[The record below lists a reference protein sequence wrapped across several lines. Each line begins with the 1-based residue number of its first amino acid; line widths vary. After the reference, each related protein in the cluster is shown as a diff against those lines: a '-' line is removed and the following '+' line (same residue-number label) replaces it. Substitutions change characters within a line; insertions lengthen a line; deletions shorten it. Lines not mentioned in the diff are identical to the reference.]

1 MCDCWLSQLSISL
14 KETGKAAFW
23 RRIRLFVKHTQV
35 RACRRIL
42 GLILLALVGLTTS
55 LSVPALS
62 AQQVEGTAQTI
73 TQTSNAQLLLQQGI
87 ELYDAERL
95 KEAAAI
101 WQQANSAFASLGD
114 NLGQALVLNNLSL
127 TYQHLGQWEEAQR
140 YISQSLSLLLSSL
153 NTANS
158 QAHLE
163 ILAKALNTQ
172 GNLQWEK
179 GQLQEAL
186 SAWKEATRHYTAAGH
201 SEGVIITKINQSKA
215 LQALGLSYQARE
227 LLQQVYQNL
236 QQQPDSKLKATGLLH
251 LGNALRRVGE
261 LEESRRV
268 LDESLSLAEQPKVK
282 SLALLELGNTERA
295 LGNRA
300 LAIALEQDAQKHTQ
314 AAIQFY
320 QQAASV
326 SSGQLQAQL
335 NQLSLLVETGQGS
348 KAGELSPKIQ
358 QSLANLPPSR
368 TAIYARL
375 NLARSLTC
383 LQRGIDTDTLSCVS
397 STRQEKLKKQRPEQS
412 SAIEPP
418 SWQEIAQILA
428 TAVQQAQSLQDP
440 RVESYALGQLGGL
453 YELTEQ
459 WSEAQNLTQQALFQV
474 ETLEAPDI
482 RYRWEWQ
489 LGRLL
494 EKQGDIRGATAAY
507 TRAVDALE
515 SVRLDLLTVSSDVQ
529 FSFRD
534 NVQPL
539 YRRLV
544 DLLLRTERTEGNAQ
558 PSPDNLKQ
566 AIRKI
571 DALQLAELENFLGCN
586 LAASIDQVPD
596 PKAAIIYPI
605 ILEDR
610 IAIISELP
618 GSQQRLNYQETRVP
632 QREVEQTLRAL
643 RENLTVPGNTP
654 EVLEAAQKVYGWLI
668 KPLEPFLEQSSQVET
683 LVFVLDGSLRNIPI
697 AVLYDGKQYLIE
709 KNYAI
714 AVAPRV
720 KLFSP
725 KRSEQRL
732 YVQTGGVAIP
742 QVIDGTSFPEIEK
755 LKEELERIS
764 QKITTSKPL
773 LNEDFTKPNIKMQLQ
788 AGNFSAIHWKSHG
801 VFSSNPEQTFIVA
814 YNDRIVAQDL
824 NSLMQTGSSSG
835 VRPLE
840 LLVLS
845 ACETAQG
852 DDRAVLGLAGIA
864 VRTGARSVLSTLWVA
879 KDAPNTEFMVRFYEE
894 LSKPGMT
901 KAQAVRQAQLALL
914 KEYGYTTPHIWATYV
929 LVGNWL

>member
-1 MCDCWLSQLSISL
+1 MNSKKS
-14 KETGKAAFW
+14 AFW

-35 RACRRIL
+35 RAYRRIL

-62 AQQVEGTAQTI
+62 AQQVKGTAQTI

-101 WQQANSAFASLGD
+101 WQQANSAFASVGD

-127 TYQHLGQWEEAQR
+127 TYQHLGQWEEAQQ
-140 YISQSLSLLLSSL
+140 YISQSLSLLQSSE
-153 NTANS
+153 NTANT
-158 QAHLE
+158 QTHLE

-186 SAWKEATRHYTAAGH
+186 STWKEATRHYTAAGH

-261 LEESRRV
+261 LEESWRV
-268 LDESLSLAEQPKVK
+268 LEESLSLAEQPKAK

-300 LAIALEQDAQKHTQ
+300 LAIAKQQDAQKHTQ

-326 SSGQLQAQL
+326 SSGQVQAQL

-348 KAGELSPKIQ
+348 KARELWPKIQ
-358 QSLANLPPSR
+358 QFLANLPPSR

-383 LQRGIDTDTLSCVS
+383 LQPDIDTDTLSCIS
-397 STRQEKLKKQRPEQS
+397 STRKEKLKEHRLEQS
-412 SAIEPP
+412 PAIETP

-428 TAVQQAQSLQDP
+428 TALQQAQSLQDP

-494 EKQGDIRGATAAY
+494 EKQGDIKGATAAY
-507 TRAVDALE
+507 TRAVEALE
-515 SVRLDLLTVSSDVQ
+515 SIRSDLLTISSDVQ

-539 YRRLV
+539 YRGLV
-544 DLLLRTERTEGNAQ
+544 DLLLRPPYVGGV
-558 PSPDNLKQ
+558 PSSDNLKE
-566 AIRKI
+566 AIRNI

-586 LAASIDQVPD
+586 LSAIKPIDQVTD

-618 GSQQRLNYQETRVP
+618 GSEQPLDYRETRVP
-632 QREVEQTLRAL
+632 QREVEQTLREL

-654 EVLEAAQKVYGWLI
+654 EVLEAAQKVYRWLI
-668 KPLEPFLEQSSQVET
+668 KPLEPFLEQSTQVET
-683 LVFVLDGSLRNIPI
+683 LVFVLDGPLRNIPI
-697 AVLYDGKQYLIE
+697 AVLYDGEQYLIE
-709 KNYAI
+709 KKHAI

-732 YVQTGGVAIP
+732 YVQTGGVGIP
-742 QVIDGTSFPEIEK
+742 QVIDGTTFPEIKK
-755 LKEELERIS
+755 LREELERIS
-764 QKITTSKPL
+764 EEITTSKPL
-773 LNEDFTKPNIKMQLQ
+773 LDADFTKSNIQQQLQ
-788 AGNFSAIHWKSHG
+788 GGNFSAIHWKTHG
-801 VFSSNPEQTFIVA
+801 VFSSNPEQTFIAA

-879 KDAPNTEFMVRFYEE
+879 QDAPNTEFMVRFYEE
-894 LSKPGMT
+894 LSKPGIT

-914 KEYGYTTPHIWATYV
+914 KEYGYTAPHIWATYV

>member
-1 MCDCWLSQLSISL
+1 MCDRWLSQLNISL
-14 KETGKAAFW
+14 NETGKAAFW

-35 RACRRIL
+35 RAYRRIL
-42 GLILLALVGLTTS
+42 GLILLALLGLTTT
-55 LSVPALS
+55 LTIPALS

-101 WQQANSAFASLGD
+101 WQQANSAFASQGD
-114 NLGQALVLNNLSL
+114 NLGQALVLSNLSL

-140 YISQSLSLLLSSL
+140 YISQSLSLLQSSE

-158 QAHLE
+158 QTHLE

-201 SEGVIITKINQSKA
+201 SEGVVITKINQSKA
-215 LQALGLSYQARE
+215 LQALGFSHQAQE
-227 LLQQVYQNL
+227 ILQQVYQNL
-236 QQQPDSKLKATGLLH
+236 QQQPDSKLKATGLRH
-251 LGNALRRVGE
+251 LGNAFRRVGK
-261 LEESRRV
+261 LEESWRV
-268 LDESLSLAEQPKVK
+268 LEESLKLAEQPKAK

-300 LAIALEQDAQKHTQ
+300 LAIAKQQEAQKHTQ

-335 NQLSLLVETGQGS
+335 NQLSLLVETGQWS
-348 KAGELSPKIQ
+348 EAGELSPKMQ

-383 LQRGIDTDTLSCVS
+383 LQPGIDTYTLSCIS
-397 STRQEKLKKQRPEQS
+397 STRQEKFKEHRSEQS
-412 SAIEPP
+412 SRIEPP

-428 TAVQQAQSLQDP
+428 TALQQAQSLQDP
-440 RVESYALGQLGGL
+440 RAESYALGQLGGL
-453 YELTEQ
+453 YELIEQ

-494 EKQGDIRGATAAY
+494 EKQGDIRGATVAY

-539 YRRLV
+539 YRGLV
-544 DLLLRTERTEGNAQ
+544 DLLLRPPYVGGV
-558 PSPDNLKQ
+558 PSSDNLKQ
-566 AIRKI
+566 AIRNI

-586 LAASIDQVPD
+586 LSAIKPIDQVSD

-605 ILEDR
+605 ILKDR

-618 GSQQRLNYQETRVP
+618 GSQQRLNYQEIRVP
-632 QREVEQTLRAL
+632 QREVEQTLREL
-643 RENLTVPGNTP
+643 RDNLTVPGNTP

-683 LVFVLDGSLRNIPI
+683 LVFVLDGPLRNIPM

-742 QVIDGTSFPEIEK
+742 QVIDGTTFPEIEK

-788 AGNFSAIHWKSHG
+788 AGNFSAIHWKTHG

-814 YNDRIVAQDL
+814 YNDRILAQDL

-914 KEYGYTTPHIWATYV
+914 KEYGYTAPHIWATYV

>member
-1 MCDCWLSQLSISL
+1 
-14 KETGKAAFW
+14 
-23 RRIRLFVKHTQV
+23 
-35 RACRRIL
+35 
-42 GLILLALVGLTTS
+42 
-55 LSVPALS
+55 LSV
-62 AQQVEGTAQTI
+62 QQVEGTAQTI

-87 ELYDAERL
+87 ELYDAERF

-127 TYQHLGQWEEAQR
+127 TYQHLGQWEEAQL
-140 YISQSLSLLLSSL
+140 YIEKSLKQLQTSE
-153 NTANS
+153 NTANFP
-158 QAHLE
+158 AHLE

-179 GQLQEAL
+179 GQLQDAL
-186 SAWKEATRHYTAAGH
+186 STWKEATRHYAAAGD
-201 SEGVIITKINQSKA
+201 SEGVVITKINQSKA
-215 LQALGLSYQARE
+215 LQALGFSHQAQE
-227 LLQQVYQNL
+227 ILQQVYQNL
-236 QQQPDSKLKATGLLH
+236 QQQPDSKLKATGLRH
-251 LGNALRRVGE
+251 LGNAFRRVGK
-261 LEESRRV
+261 LEQSRQV
-268 LDESLSLAEQPKVK
+268 LEESLSLAELPKAK

-300 LAIALEQDAQKHTQ
+300 KAIAKQQDAQKHTQ
-314 AAIQFY
+314 SAIQFY

-348 KAGELSPKIQ
+348 KAEELWPKIQ
-358 QSLANLPPSR
+358 QFLANLPPSR

-383 LQRGIDTDTLSCVS
+383 LQPDIDTDTLSCIT
-397 STRQEKLKKQRPEQS
+397 STRQEKLKEQRPEQS
-412 SAIEPP
+412 PAIETP

-428 TAVQQAQSLQDP
+428 TARQQAQSLQDP

-494 EKQGDIRGATAAY
+494 EKQGDIKGATAAY
-507 TRAVDALE
+507 TRAVEALE
-515 SVRLDLLTVSSDVQ
+515 SIRSDLLTISSDVQ

-539 YRRLV
+539 YRGLV
-544 DLLLRTERTEGNAQ
+544 DLLLRPPYVGGV
-558 PSPDNLKQ
+558 PSSDNLKE
-566 AIRKI
+566 AIRNI

-586 LAASIDQVPD
+586 LSAIKPIDQVTD

-618 GSQQRLNYQETRVP
+618 GSEQPLDYRETRVP
-632 QREVEQTLRAL
+632 QREVEQTLREL
-643 RENLTVPGNTP
+643 RDNLTVPGNTP

-668 KPLEPFLEQSSQVET
+668 KRLEPFLEQSPQVET
-683 LVFVLDGSLRNIPI
+683 LVFVLDGPLRNIPM

-732 YVQTGGVAIP
+732 YVQTGGVGIP
-742 QVIDGTSFPEIEK
+742 QVIDGTTFPEIKK
-755 LKEELERIS
+755 LREELERIS
-764 QKITTSKPL
+764 EEITTSKPL
-773 LNEDFTKPNIKMQLQ
+773 LDADFTKSNIQQQLQ
-788 AGNFSAIHWKSHG
+788 AGNFSAIHWKTHG
-801 VFSSNPEQTFIVA
+801 VFSSNPEQTFITA
-814 YNDRIVAQDL
+814 YNDRILAQDL

>member
-1 MCDCWLSQLSISL
+1 MNSKHSAL
-14 KETGKAAFW
+14 W
-23 RRIRLFVKHTQV
+23 RRIRLFIKHTQA
-35 RACRRIL
+35 RAYRRIL
-42 GLILLALVGLTTS
+42 GLILLALLGLTAT

-62 AQQVEGTAQTI
+62 AQQVERTAETI

-87 ELYDAERL
+87 ELYDAERF

-101 WQQANSAFASLGD
+101 WQQANSAFASQQD
-114 NLGQALVLNNLSL
+114 NLGQALVLSNLSL

-140 YISQSLSLLLSSL
+140 YISQSLKELQTSE

-186 SAWKEATRHYTAAGH
+186 STWKEATRHYTAASH
-201 SEGVIITKINQSKA
+201 TEGVVITKINQSKA
-215 LQALGLSYQARE
+215 LQALGLSYQAE
-227 LLQQVYQNL
+227 YLLQQVDQNL
-236 QQQPDSKLKATGLLH
+236 QQQPGSKLKAIGLRH
-251 LGNALRRVGE
+251 LGNAYRRIGE
-261 LEESRRV
+261 LEESWRV
-268 LDESLSLAEQPKVK
+268 LKESLSLAEQPKAK

-300 LAIALEQDAQKHTQ
+300 LAIALEQEARKHTQ

-348 KAGELSPKIQ
+348 KAGELWPKIQ
-358 QSLANLPPSR
+358 QAIASLPPSR
-368 TAIYARL
+368 TAVYARL

-383 LQRGIDTDTLSCVS
+383 LQPGIDTGTLSCIS
-397 STRQEKLKKQRPEQS
+397 RTRQEKLKEHRAEQS
-412 SAIEPP
+412 SAIGTS
-418 SWQEIAQILA
+418 SWQEIGQILTA
-428 TAVQQAQSLQDP
+428 AVQQAQGLQD
-440 RVESYALGQLGGL
+440 RRAESYALGQLGGL
-453 YELTEQ
+453 FELSKQ
-459 WSEAQNLTQQALFQV
+459 WSEAQNLTQKALFLI
-474 ETLEAPDI
+474 ETLQAPDI

-494 EKQGDIRGATAAY
+494 KKQEDIKGATAAY

-515 SVRLDLLTVSSDVQ
+515 SVRSDLLTVSSDVQ

-539 YRRLV
+539 YRELV
-544 DLLLRTERTEGNAQ
+544 DLLLRGEGDAK
-558 PSPDNLKQ
+558 PSPENLEK
-566 AIRKI
+566 AIREV

-586 LAASIDQVPD
+586 LAASRPIDQVTD

-632 QREVEQTLRAL
+632 QREVEQTLKEL
-643 RENLTVPGNTP
+643 RDNLTAPGNTP
-654 EVLEAAQKVYGWLI
+654 EVLEAAQKVYGWVI
-668 KPLEPFLEQSSQVET
+668 KPVEPFLDQSPQVET

-697 AVLYDGKQYLIE
+697 AVFYDGKQYLIE
-709 KNYAI
+709 KKQAI

-720 KLFSP
+720 KLFTP
-725 KRSEQRL
+725 KSSEQRL
-732 YVQTGGVAIP
+732 YVQTGGVGIP
-742 QVIDGTSFPEIEK
+742 QVIDGTSFPAIER
-755 LKEELERIS
+755 LREELERIS
-764 QKITTSKPL
+764 EKTRTSQPL
-773 LNEDFTKPNIKMQLQ
+773 LDEDFTKTNIQQQLQ
-788 AGNFSAIHWKSHG
+788 ESNFNAIHWKTHG
-801 VFSSNPEQTFIVA
+801 VFSSNPEQTFIAA
-814 YNDRIVAQDL
+814 YNDRILAQDL

-914 KEYGYTTPHIWATYV
+914 KEYGYTTPHIWGTYV

>member
-1 MCDCWLSQLSISL
+1 L
-14 KETGKAAFW
+14 
-23 RRIRLFVKHTQV
+23 
-35 RACRRIL
+35 
-42 GLILLALVGLTTS
+42 GLTTT
-55 LSVPALS
+55 LNVPALS
-62 AQQVEGTAQTI
+62 AQQVERTAQTI

-87 ELYDAERL
+87 ELYDAERF

-114 NLGQALVLNNLSL
+114 NLGQALVLSNLSL

-140 YISQSLSLLLSSL
+140 YISQSLKELQTSL

-158 QAHLE
+158 QPHLE

-179 GQLQEAL
+179 GQLEEAL
-186 SAWKEATRHYTAAGH
+186 STWKEATRHYTAAGH

-215 LQALGLSYQARE
+215 LQALGLSYQAQE

-236 QQQPDSKLKATGLLH
+236 QQQPDSKLKATGLRH

-261 LEESRRV
+261 LEESWRV
-268 LDESLSLAEQPKVK
+268 LDESLKLAELPKAK

-300 LAIALEQDAQKHTQ
+300 LAIALEQEAQKHTQ

-348 KAGELSPKIQ
+348 KAGELWPKIQ
-358 QSLANLPPSR
+358 QSLASLPPSR
-368 TAIYARL
+368 TVIYARL

-383 LQRGIDTDTLSCVS
+383 LQPDIDIGTLSCIS
-397 STRQEKLKKQRPEQS
+397 STRQAKLKKQRPEQS

-428 TAVQQAQSLQDP
+428 AAVQQAQSLQDP
-440 RVESYALGQLGGL
+440 RAESYALGQLGGL

-474 ETLEAPDI
+474 ETLQAPDI

-494 EKQGDIRGATAAY
+494 EKQGNIKGATVAY

-515 SVRLDLLTVSSDVQ
+515 SIRSDLLTVSSDVQ

-539 YRRLV
+539 YRGLV
-544 DLLLRTERTEGNAQ
+544 DLLLRPPYVGGV
-558 PSPDNLKQ
+558 PSSDNLKQ
-566 AIRKI
+566 AIRNI

-586 LAASIDQVPD
+586 LSAIKPINQVSD

-618 GSQQRLNYQETRVP
+618 GSQERLNYQETRIP
-632 QREVEQTLRAL
+632 QREVEQTLREL

-683 LVFVLDGSLRNIPI
+683 LVFVLDGPLRNIPI

-709 KNYAI
+709 KKHAI

-725 KRSEQRL
+725 KRSEQKL
-732 YVQTGGVAIP
+732 YVQTGGVGIP
-742 QVIDGTSFPEIEK
+742 QVIDGTTFPEIEK

-788 AGNFSAIHWKSHG
+788 GGNFSAIHWKSHG
-801 VFSSNPEQTFIVA
+801 VFSSNPEQTFIAA
-814 YNDRIVAQDL
+814 YNERIVAQDL
-824 NSLMQTGSSSG
+824 NSLMQTGSSNG
-835 VRPLE
+835 VQPLE

-864 VRTGARSVLSTLWVA
+864 VRTGARSVLSTLWIA

-914 KEYGYTTPHIWATYV
+914 KEYGYTAPHIWATYV